1 MGKTIK
7 LKNVKEELEELQ
19 QIEAVLE
26 ARAAENDVFYKLKPI
41 DENESILEY
50 RGDIIG
56 TAVYHLLHRL
66 RRLEKRVL
74 ELEGDL

>member
-1 MGKTIK
+1 MGKTIH
-7 LKNVKEELEELQ
+7 LKHVQEDLAAL
-19 QIEAVLE
+19 
-26 ARAAENDVFYKLKPI
+26 RAAEALLLARKAENEVFYKLRPI
-41 DENESILEY
+41 DEDASILEF

-74 ELEGDL
+74 ELEGDA